1 MRLVGFR
8 SHVIWIL
15 SILAT
20 TVSISILI
28 GGEGSWRGNTAGSS
42 VLNSWRNS
50 NSNNKE
56 IVVSVEI
63 VAENRT
69 IQHTY
74 RERVAYYRDL
84 PTWLDRYSFLPA
96 PNEVPDEQ
104 RVCLVHV
111 GEFMKANR
119 LIVLAAVISVCIG
132 YQSLIFVLFRQDC
145 R

>member
-1 MRLVGFR
+1 VMRLVRFR

-28 GGEGSWRGNTAGSS
+28 RGRDSWRGKTAGSTLS
-42 VLNSWRNS
+42 NSRRNS
-50 NSNNKE
+50 NSNKE
-56 IVVSVEI
+56 MVVSVEI

-74 RERVAYYRDL
+74 REREAYYRDL

-96 PNEVPDEQ
+96 PNEVPAEL

-111 GEFMKANR
+111 GEFLKANR
-119 LIVLAAVISVCIG
+119 LIVLA
-132 YQSLIFVLFRQDC
+132 VL
-145 R
+145 